1 MSLARDEQDHS
12 VLHDRRVEPPHQSVW
27 WQQLSLSQK
36 FSANSLGQFG
46 YELKFIRHD
55 DEQSFAVLSCN
66 GSITV
71 INEDGSINTHPDIT
85 IR

>member
-1 MSLARDEQDHS
+1 MSLAQDEQNHS
-12 VLHDRRVEPPHQSVW
+12 VLHDRRAESPQQSVW

-46 YELKFIRHD
+46 YELIFIRHD
-55 DEQSFAVLSCN
+55 EDQSLAVLSCN
-66 GSITV
+66 GSITA
-71 INEDGSINTHPDIT
+71 INDDGSINTNPKIS